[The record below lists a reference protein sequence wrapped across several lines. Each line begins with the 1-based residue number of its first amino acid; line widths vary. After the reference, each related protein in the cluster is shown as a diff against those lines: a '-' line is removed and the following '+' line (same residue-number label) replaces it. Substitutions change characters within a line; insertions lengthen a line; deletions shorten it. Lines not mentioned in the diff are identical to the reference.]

1 VVIGCG
7 PSGVIAAISVAC
19 CGEWVSTGVTRL
31 SNLDTIGRGVS
42 VLAGIVLDGIVL
54 AGVALDGIALG
65 EVTLA
70 GIALGGIVLA
80 AVVLDE
86 VVLAGI
92 VLDEV
97 VLGATAGALG
107 VVWAGCATAAPG

>member
-1 VVIGCG
+1 MVIGCG

-42 VLAGIVLDGIVL
+42 VLAGIV
-54 AGVALDGIALG
+54 LDGIALG